1 MYKKE
6 GLKSKPLTLDW
17 HLTDDILDKW
27 DNTGFLTGLS
37 DNDKLTVSNAYEIAY
52 HILVN
57 DDNNDEQPA
66 NTVIFPI
73 IRKLLTNNSETFHKL
88 PEDFV
93 FNTINIKQLI
103 NLINNVFAVQ
113 EIIFKDIPRNLIDQ
127 EVALATF
134 VSEMYAD
141 MQHSINNN
149 N

>member
-6 GLKSKPLTLDW
+6 TINFKLLTLNSR
-17 HLTDDILDKW
+17 LTDDILDKW

-37 DNDKLTVSNAYEIAY
+37 NNDKLTVSNVYEMVY
-52 HILVN
+52 NILVN
-57 DDNNDEQPA
+57 GDEQPA

-73 IRKLLTNNSETFHKL
+73 IRKLLTNNGETFHKL

-93 FNTINIKQLI
+93 FNTLNIKQLI

-134 VSEMYAD
+134 VSEMYIN

-149 N
+149 HS